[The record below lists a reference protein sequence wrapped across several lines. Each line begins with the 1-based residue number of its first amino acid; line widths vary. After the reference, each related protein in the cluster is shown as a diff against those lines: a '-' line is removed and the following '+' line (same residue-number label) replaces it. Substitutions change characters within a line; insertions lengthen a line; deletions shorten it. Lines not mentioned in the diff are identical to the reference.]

1 MAGLWDRWRRRDE
14 EDASAPET
22 TRSGGDAARADGD
35 ADGHSRGSA
44 PQPGQRPT
52 QRPGQGDPQVGPRE
66 DEDQGAHSPGSGPAP
81 TGAVG
86 TAESPTVVGASGGSR
101 TPSGRVSPEAAPS
114 APLLTPAP
122 VTRER
127 LAASMTRRGYHY
139 LTDTAG
145 DLCGLWSYRFFSFYI
160 VRGSVLQIRGRW
172 TRQADLTRLW
182 EMLAF
187 TDAWNTQRPNPKC
200 YVRVNDDGR
209 VHVVTEV
216 SVPIAAGLSDEQLDH
231 HIAVGL
237 MTGSAVFDE
246 LDRRYPDPVL
256 TPREEDS

>member
-1 MAGLWDRWRRRDE
+1 M
-14 EDASAPET
+14 
-22 TRSGGDAARADGD
+22 
-35 ADGHSRGSA
+35 
-44 PQPGQRPT
+44 
-52 QRPGQGDPQVGPRE
+52 
-66 DEDQGAHSPGSGPAP
+66 
-81 TGAVG
+81 
-86 TAESPTVVGASGGSR
+86 
-101 TPSGRVSPEAAPS
+101 SPEAAPS

-160 VRGSVLQIRGRW
+160 VRESVLQIRGRW
-172 TRQADLTRLW
+172 TRQADLTRLR

-237 MTGSAVFDE
+237 MAGSAVFDE